1 MKEKVF
7 ILLVMLILNSCSDDK
22 ENRELQNLSFNEFP
36 QEWELVKITGSIPG
50 YEITNDEIEMQEIYV
65 FESDGSF
72 SKTRIENQKETS
84 FGGHYILSEDKKS
97 IQLMYDES
105 NPIIGNC
112 SSDENIENLYIDE
125 EDQFLLNNW
134 WACDG
139 PGLYYQ
145 RVK

>member
-72 SKTRIENQKETS
+72 SKTRIERSS
-84 FGGHYILSEDKKS
+84 FLSRP
-97 IQLMYDES
+97 
-105 NPIIGNC
+105 N
-112 SSDENIENLYIDE
+112 
-125 EDQFLLNNW
+125 
-134 WACDG
+134 
-139 PGLYYQ
+139 
-145 RVK
+145 